1 MSTPHRPESPS
12 SPPSSTFRLADRGIV
27 SGGNQYD
34 ALPSGEPSLRTA
46 LTDVSMSG
54 GDAYTRSTSAQGQKR
69 APAVNAGGQ
78 AAMGTPAARDL
89 SNAKL
94 ALNQSVSREL
104 LCLFRHRLAY
114 ATVRFLISWIAELTT
129 SVSLV

>member
-46 LTDVSMSG
+46 VTDVSMSG
-54 GDAYTRSTSAQGQKR
+54 GDAYIRSTSAQGQKR
-69 APAVNAGGQ
+69 APAVSPV
-78 AAMGTPAARDL
+78 TKDL

-94 ALNQSVSREL
+94 ALNQSVSRE
-104 LCLFRHRLAY
+104 FY
-114 ATVRFLISWIAELTT
+114 V
-129 SVSLV
+129 VSASTPFGLR

>member
-1 MSTPHRPESPS
+1 MSTPHRLETPS

-46 LTDVSMSG
+46 VTDVSMSG

-69 APAVNAGGQ
+69 APAVNPGGPV
-78 AAMGTPAARDL
+78 AAGTPVTKDL

-94 ALNQSVSREL
+94 ALNQSVSPDWYCVCSETIWL
-104 LCLFRHRLAY
+104 TLMYNFY
-114 ATVRFLISWIAELTT
+114 ISR
-129 SVSLV
+129 SY